1 MQRWLLLATASASM
15 WRRQSRKT
23 PVCLRLRRQSVALKK
38 QYIIFLQLGP
48 LSPLATPSWLSLVW
62 VHLCAAGLWLHS
74 PLSLCV
80 CVCAVFVGWPVTSE
94 KLALLW
100 FICLPAISP
109 RMRERRRRG
118 QRRFPASVS
127 PAKGGAIDVS
137 CRAVY
142 RKNQHAP
149 LIF

>member
-23 PVCLRLRRQSVALKK
+23 PVCLRLRRQSAALKK

-48 LSPLATPSWLSLVW
+48 LSPLVTPSWLSLVW

-74 PLSLCV
+74 PLSLCM
-80 CVCAVFVGWPVTSE
+80 CVCGFCR
-94 KLALLW
+94 LAGHVRETGVIVIYLSASDQ
-100 FICLPAISP
+100 PQNK
-109 RMRERRRRG
+109 RERRRRG